1 MNTVA
6 NLPDGTSFLHGLV
19 ECTTTGSVNKAD
31 ALHADIKSF
40 QVVFKQLRKTP
51 ELLRMMM
58 QNEFRFEGVVDIYAK
73 NAPANRADLLIPD
86 WYKSTFVVPSYSNLQ
101 QWLNKCILERQKG
114 NTTVIVLPSR
124 TNTKWFTR
132 LVVSAADE
140 LRFIEG
146 RLTMPG
152 FKVQSPFPDC
162 IAIYKGDAAARPSIP
177 REPKSSVG
185 IIACR
190 SSFTDDTAK
199 FSIQKEQMDTQE
211 EEEEDE
217 EEEEEGDNTGVSL
230 VMKDVDEDE

>member
-6 NLPDGTSFLHGLV
+6 SLPDSNAFLHGLV
-19 ECTTTGSVNKAD
+19 DCTTSGSVDKAD

-51 ELLRMMM
+51 ELLRIMM
-58 QNEFRFEGVVDIYAK
+58 QNEFNFEGVVDIYAK

-86 WYKSTFVVPSYSNLQ
+86 WYKSTFVIPPYSNLQ
-101 QWLNKCILERQKG
+101 QWLGKCILERQRG
-114 NTTVIVLPSR
+114 NTTVIVIPSR

-152 FKVQSPFPDC
+152 FKIQSPFPDC
-162 IAIYKGDAAARPSIP
+162 IAIYKGDAAARPVIP

-190 SSFTDDTAK
+190 SSFTDDTAR
-199 FSIQKEQMDTQE
+199 FSVQKERMDTQDEEDNEE

-217 EEEEEGDNTGVSL
+217 TGVSL
-230 VMKDVDEDE
+230 IMKDVDDDDE